1 MQLEMIYLGCT
12 VLAMIG
18 WAGLA
23 LSPLDRGYCIW
34 FARGIALVLG
44 LAYSAQL
51 FLITEPT
58 GGDFNTL
65 YGVTTL
71 FSKAG
76 NVMLGWT
83 HYLAFDLFMGSW
95 EVEDAQRVGVPHWL
109 VVPCLALTFVLGP
122 VGLVT
127 YFIIRTVKIKMTA
140 PA

>member
-1 MQLEMIYLGCT
+1 MNYPDSDQVSGKSNRSRLPAAT
-12 VLAMIG
+12 
-18 WAGLA
+18 
-23 LSPLDRGYCIW
+23 R
-34 FARGIALVLG
+34 ALVLG
-44 LAYSAQL
+44 LAYIAQL

-122 VGLVT
+122 VGLIT
-127 YFIIRTVKIKMTA
+127 YFVIRTVKITPRK
-140 PA
+140 